1 MAKLIVHGR
10 VAVQTVTALANLL
23 RPPLPPDFPQNPF
36 PVDAQI
42 GGPGVRWVGW
52 ISFGKTREMSVSDGG
67 AGLYCWESVL
77 VAGAQLGSAGPGPR
91 TRLPVTAAGFP
102 AAAADNRRP
111 SWIQSPA
118 SRRPTPGQHGRLAGK
133 YFNVNCN
140 SMKIGTTRSA
150 AFPSSS
156 FLCCP
161 RPEPNSMSLSQI
173 LLHFSCIA
181 SLVVSQE
188 VVTWNAWNLIFS

>member
-1 MAKLIVHGR
+1 MVESRVILLGVCVGR
-10 VAVQTVTALANLL
+10 W
-23 RPPLPPDFPQNPF
+23 RPAWL
-36 PVDAQI
+36 
-42 GGPGVRWVGW
+42 GW
-52 ISFGKTREMSVSDGG
+52 AR
-67 AGLYCWESVL
+67 A
-77 VAGAQLGSAGPGPR
+77 P

-102 AAAADNRRP
+102 RSATAELEPGRP

-118 SRRPTPGQHGRLAGK
+118 SRRPTPVQHGRLAGK

-150 AFPSSS
+150 AAFPPSS
-156 FLCCP
+156 FLCCCP
-161 RPEPNSMSLSQI
+161 RRPLELNVAVT
-173 LLHFSCIA
+173 LLFAFSPPPAACIA

>member
-1 MAKLIVHGR
+1 MAKLIVHSR

-42 GGPGVRWVGW
+42 GGPGVRRVGW

-102 AAAADNRRP
+102 AAAAGGHLGSKAP
-111 SWIQSPA
+111 PAGGQPPA
-118 SRRPTPGQHGRLAGK
+118 ST
-133 YFNVNCN
+133 
-140 SMKIGTTRSA
+140 A
-150 AFPSSS
+150 AWQGNI
-156 FLCCP
+156 L
-161 RPEPNSMSLSQI
+161 MSIAI
-173 LLHFSCIA
+173 L
-181 SLVVSQE
+181 
-188 VVTWNAWNLIFS
+188 